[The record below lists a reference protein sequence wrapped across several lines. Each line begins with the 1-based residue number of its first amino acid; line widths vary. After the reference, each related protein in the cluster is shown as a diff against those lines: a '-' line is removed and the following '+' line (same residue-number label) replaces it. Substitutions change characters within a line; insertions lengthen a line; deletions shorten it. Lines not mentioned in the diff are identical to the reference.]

1 MNLRTIFNVMFLG
14 GLVYAI
20 FCGYQYIQLRSAILT
35 ELQDKTVISKAIGDL
50 SSVKVNMSQ
59 YSSVSCRDKIQTGW
73 WGLILKHRSEGCYR
87 LNLGLQS
94 ESLRAMEMS
103 VDYDTTKLIG
113 SRISNVMLCNSEGA
127 VLAKDNGLPR
137 EFQNCK

>member
-1 MNLRTIFNVMFLG
+1 MNLRTIFNVIFLG

-35 ELQDKTVISKAIGDL
+35 ELQDKTVIRKTIGDL

-59 YSSVSCRDKIQTGW
+59 YHSVSCSEKVKPSW
-73 WGLILKHRSEGCYR
+73 WGLILKHRSDGCYR
-87 LNLGLQS
+87 LSLNLQS
-94 ESLRAMEMS
+94 ESLRTMEMS
-103 VDYDTTKLIG
+103 LDYDTDKLIG
-113 SRISNVMLCNSEGA
+113 SRMSHVMLCNSAGA
-127 VLAKDNGLPR
+127 VTAKDNGLPR